1 VEVCWEAITAIG
13 TSALAVTGV
22 AAIIYTHFQLRQS
35 REHARI
41 QHLRD
46 LVREFDLAPMSDRRR
61 ELAVL
66 RLGAKDRILPLD
78 EDNPLP
84 CLYEIL
90 DFFEHIGLLVKRG
103 HLDGVDVWD
112 SFSYWMFNIFAD
124 ARSLIEQERKDD
136 PTVYSDL
143 VELIEQI
150 RTIEK
155 AKGGK
160 NDSPSKEDIEGF
172 YVYEKDRQL
181 GAPLPTQRR
190 RRKH

>member
-1 VEVCWEAITAIG
+1 MEVCWEAVTAIG
-13 TSALAVTGV
+13 TGVLALTGV
-22 AAIIYTHFQLRQS
+22 AAIIYTHSQLRQN
-35 REHARI
+35 RELARI

-61 ELAVL
+61 ELADL
-66 RLGAKDRILPLD
+66 RLDKERLLSLD
-78 EDNPLP
+78 DDNPP
-84 CLYEIL
+84 QCLYEVL

-103 HLDGVDVWD
+103 HLDRNDVWD
-112 SFSYWMFNIFAD
+112 TFSYWMFNIFAD

-136 PTVYSDL
+136 PTVYSNF

-150 RTIEK
+150 RKIEK

-160 NDSPSKEDIEGF
+160 TDIPSKDDIEGF
-172 YVYEKDRQL
+172 YAYEKDRQP
-181 GAPLPTQRR
+181 GAPLPTQRQ